1 MNSKKLTLTTVTAAM
16 LLSFQAWAA
25 KLNIAM
31 PDFKQNTTLIN
42 EGPQHPNV
50 IDALS
55 NEITKSD
62 WIIYECTEVLL
73 NGDDDPIDE
82 LLPYA
87 QNKTTLESENDG
99 TITYYTMPEA
109 TWTNLDSLHVS
120 LTKVLI
126 GSDGEWII
134 EARLLVKTAD
144 GKVVGIIHRDHVN
157 PNGLN
162 SDDVNPKKEQGSTRT
177 NLRLSWWET
186 RAKKILG
193 K

>member
-1 MNSKKLTLTTVTAAM
+1 MNKKVKVTSAV
-16 LLSFQAWAA
+16 LLWIFFSTQV
-25 KLNIAM
+25 L
-31 PDFKQNTTLIN
+31 FK
-42 EGPQHPNV
+42 
-50 IDALS
+50 DALILS
-55 NEITKSD
+55 PTDNLGWKWNEVSL
-62 WIIYECTEVLL
+62 EG
-73 NGDDDPIDE
+73 NDDPIDE

-109 TWTNLDSLHVS
+109 TWTDLDSLHVS

-162 SDDVNPKKEQGSTRT
+162 SDDVNPKKEQGTTRT
-177 NLRLSWWET
+177 ELRLSWWKT
-186 RAKKILG
+186 RAKKTLG

>member
-1 MNSKKLTLTTVTAAM
+1 M
-16 LLSFQAWAA
+16 
-25 KLNIAM
+25 
-31 PDFKQNTTLIN
+31 LIN
-42 EGPQHPNV
+42 NGPQQLDV
-50 IDALS
+50 KFVLS
-55 NEITKSD
+55 NEVTKSD
-62 WIIYECTEVLL
+62 WLTNEWNEALL
-73 NGDDDPIDE
+73 DGNDDPIDE

-109 TWTNLDSLHVS
+109 TWTDLDKLHVS

-157 PNGLN
+157 PNALN
-162 SDDVNPKKEQGSTRT
+162 SDDVNPKKEQGATRT
-177 NLRLSWWET
+177 DLRLSWWKA
-186 RAKKILG
+186 RAKKTLR